1 MGRTGFI
8 QTFPSTLLYWR
19 TYVKNKAKTLTVLL
33 LGRYWSIQENWFRW
47 NKVIKEDDEIFEL
60 SYGEKPLRIRLD
72 QAFGETNK
80 ALCNSKFIN

>member
-1 MGRTGFI
+1 MGRTWFI

-72 QAFGETNK
+72 KAFGETNK